1 MIRQTRFGR
10 EALWFV
16 VLPLALAAAALLIQ
30 HAVQKHRRENL
41 WSQMAPPPPA
51 RR

>member
-1 MIRQTRFGR
+1 MSQRTAIGR
-10 EALWFV
+10 ETLWFV
-16 VLPLALAAAALLIQ
+16 VLPLALAGAALLIQ
-30 HAVQKHRRENL
+30 HAVREHRRENL